1 MEPAVCVYTHH
12 VRRVLLVTVLD
23 SNLVTSATVHRPKNY
38 EDNTHSPSFPRICI
52 EDSICMADGCV
63 SANVTLYDLFS
74 FQRRENV
81 FARRYRKT
89 NRRLYNVVGLFISVT
104 WGRRVKRRRHFYC
117 SGLPPFFF
125 VAVVFRAL
133 FGKCNCPARTRI
145 KEREKK
151 KKRNCHRKPFPECV
165 FSKRLYLYVLYT
177 AAHYKYGFY
186 KERGGGGK
194 KERKWL
200 TLTTGLGITLG
211 LIYRLFNNQIG

>member
-1 MEPAVCVYTHH
+1 MGAVLCMYIRYENSPHHPSSIFDGTGCVCIYTPRSSSPPCDCAGLELGH
-12 VRRVLLVTVLD
+12 VRYR
-23 SNLVTSATVHRPKNY
+23 SQAQNY

-117 SGLPPFFF
+117 SGLPPFFCCCYI
-125 VAVVFRAL
+125 R
-133 FGKCNCPARTRI
+133 CPVWEMQLSST
-145 KEREKK
+145 
-151 KKRNCHRKPFPECV
+151 
-165 FSKRLYLYVLYT
+165 
-177 AAHYKYGFY
+177 YK
-186 KERGGGGK
+186 
-194 KERKWL
+194 
-200 TLTTGLGITLG
+200 
-211 LIYRLFNNQIG
+211 N